1 MANLDPIW
9 NKKIKESDRA
19 LDPLGVNRVND
30 RMVGELLQGIT
41 TLSSRARYYSV
52 YLWFIDQIHKIKP
65 KADVSQFERMFYDME
80 RIFMLSCVSHEEIET
95 KKNHKD
101 VNGADKGRK
110 IWKESTGKIPLDFT
124 YMGNTLGGYGYYY
137 QGPIQSLGLR
147 QQLVDDEFERSSELG
162 KKIIAPFDEIAKQ
175 TEFLSLLGKNNTSKK
190 SIQEIGTKLC
200 LCKLKDPETNEKNA
214 LRQLFFAENGNYYR
228 EAIFRRESLT
238 LFLSIIQQ
246 ANKKLV
252 RLNTQSFLSAC
263 YFNQIQENGN
273 TFPIVIPTK
282 LSDISDKWKIVKA
295 QDHLAY
301 TLDSILQCFL
311 QFLKTKNGAS
321 LDEFFETVFSDKLQR
336 EINSITNK
344 ANSKNSILDNNL
356 KAILELI
363 ISSNLQDA
371 NFADIEKTSKDFDEK
386 TSILSSVNEHNC
398 IKNIEGELKTK
409 KPDVVKVVAN
419 GVFVVLITASRMFWR
434 NTQRTPAWDWLS
446 KLQRDD
452 IGVKEFCSEIM
463 SEFKTDQTS
472 FREFIRSFI
481 KNRVIINH
489 DKIYRAKLH
498 SNSVQKNFFE
508 KAGNNYRQVRERKAE
523 HRNIRFDSVVSLL
536 NDLDLVNLSDN
547 TLECTVEGE
556 KTIKRNTDT

>member
-1 MANLDPIW
+1 MD
-9 NKKIKESDRA
+9 
-19 LDPLGVNRVND
+19 
-30 RMVGELLQGIT
+30 
-41 TLSSRARYYSV
+41 
-52 YLWFIDQIHKIKP
+52 
-65 KADVSQFERMFYDME
+65 
-80 RIFMLSCVSHEEIET
+80 C
-95 KKNHKD
+95 
-101 VNGADKGRK
+101 
-110 IWKESTGKIPLDFT
+110 KIPLDFT

-263 YFNQIQENGN
+263 YFNQIKENGN

-282 LSDISDKWKIVKA
+282 LSGISDRWKIVKA

-344 ANSKNSILDNNL
+344 TNSKNSILDNNL

-363 ISSNLQDA
+363 I
-371 NFADIEKTSKDFDEK
+371 
-386 TSILSSVNEHNC
+386 
-398 IKNIEGELKTK
+398 
-409 KPDVVKVVAN
+409 
-419 GVFVVLITASRMFWR
+419 LI
-434 NTQRTPAWDWLS
+434 
-446 KLQRDD
+446 
-452 IGVKEFCSEIM
+452 
-463 SEFKTDQTS
+463 
-472 FREFIRSFI
+472 
-481 KNRVIINH
+481 
-489 DKIYRAKLH
+489 
-498 SNSVQKNFFE
+498 
-508 KAGNNYRQVRERKAE
+508 
-523 HRNIRFDSVVSLL
+523 
-536 NDLDLVNLSDN
+536 
-547 TLECTVEGE
+547 
-556 KTIKRNTDT
+556 